1 MSPATVMLVSQ
12 RVMLCL
18 YLGYRP
24 PRRCQDCKGLS
35 YLCTRWCRVHFSFK
49 RAFFSYPYGCI
60 TRHNYRLCQFFI
72 RGSLARKHLIGQYI
86 GQGAASAS
94 AVVLSDAVF
103 DIEAM
108 SQWNFNNIY

>member
-1 MSPATVMLVSQ
+1 MTPMEVYPISA
-12 RVMLCL
+12 
-18 YLGYRP
+18 LGGVGYISALKEP
-24 PRRCQDCKGLS
+24 
-35 YLCTRWCRVHFSFK
+35 FSHI
-49 RAFFSYPYGCI
+49 PM
-60 TRHNYRLCQFFI
+60 CQFFI

-108 SQWNFNNIY
+108 SQWNFYKIY